1 MDLTP
6 FLIGV
11 VDDDPRVLESLE
23 ELLASGGYQV
33 LACPSGETF
42 LAANGF
48 QQVDCLIS
56 DIGMPGMTGWE
67 LLRLARAEFPDVP
80 VILIT
85 ARDEVHAHEAV
96 GVKGARLLLKKP
108 FDGEELMTALAAILR
123 PGPDR
128 PPHPVTRP

>member
-1 MDLTP
+1 MEPTP

-33 LACPSGETF
+33 LACPSAETF

-48 QQVDCLIS
+48 EQVDCLIS

-67 LLRLARAEFPDVP
+67 LLRLARTGYPDVP
-80 VILIT
+80 VILVT
-85 ARDEVHAHEAV
+85 ARDEVQAREAV
-96 GVKGARLLLKKP
+96 DVKGARLLLKKP
-108 FDGEELMTALAAILR
+108 FDGKQLMTALETILR

-128 PPHPVTRP
+128 PRIA